1 MISYPVIE
9 NKTTNT
15 ITGRYNEEKFND
27 LFEPTFTIPSD
38 YTYQAYV
45 VTAEYVARPD
55 LLSKNIYGTVN
66 YADVI
71 CKLNGISNP
80 FELNEGTVI
89 IVPDVSDLPNF
100 YKSPL
105 TEVSSEKAITKEGI
119 KATKS
124 LQKKKNE
131 TRQAN
136 ASVVGDSNFK
146 IDKNNKIIIY

>member
-1 MISYPVIE
+1 MIAYPVITK
-9 NKTTNT
+9 KTTNT
-15 ITGRYNEEKFND
+15 ISGRYDDEQFND
-27 LFEPTFTIPSD
+27 LFEPTFTIPDD
-38 YTYQAYV
+38 YNYQAYI
-45 VTAEYVARPD
+45 VTAEFVARPD

-66 YADVI
+66 YADVL

-89 IVPDVSDLPNF
+89 IAPDVSDLAKF

-105 TEVSSEKAITKEGI
+105 NEVASEKAITKEGI

-136 ASVVGDSNFK
+136 ASVIGDSNFK

>member
-1 MISYPVIE
+1 MITYPVIE

-15 ITGRYNEEKFND
+15 ITGRYNDEQFND
-27 LFEPTFTIPSD
+27 LFEPTFTIPDD
-38 YTYQAYV
+38 YNYQVYV
-45 VTAEYVARPD
+45 VTAEYIARPD

-89 IVPDVSDLPNF
+89 IAPDVSDLPQF

-105 TEVSSEKAITKEGI
+105 TEIASEKAITKEGI
-119 KATKS
+119 KATKT

-146 IDKNNKIIIY
+146 IDRNNKIIIY